1 MTLPEDGKSWILH
14 MQMGRQLLALDIVKL
29 MEWSKLHKS
38 RRPPKPEFKLLHN
51 EFYPDHD
58 NDNEGSRTSTT
69 RPRSLPWGMRYV
81 MVDSKPYIVG
91 GQFSLQ
97 PPSFP
102 KPLWESPHIY
112 NHPALDDIRPHFE
125 ALKKAYKA
133 PPDWA
138 NLDVV
143 SYGSGDSICK
153 SNLPRMCGPKLQPFV
168 ATIDDKIYVLST
180 EYRGKDVQET
190 SPALFEVFHPSLLLW
205 KVLPNPPFIVDVKI
219 EGVFMDCCYTW
230 DKNLIVR
237 DRMTGQHY
245 QFDTSSEKWHEDCGI
260 MRGMY
265 ARGGLAQYKDF
276 LLFPQLGS
284 VCSYRS
290 GCGGLSF
297 DSQEVDGLR
306 KIFRPHINNCTSFIT
321 QFGEEDL
328 MCIVCSGFD
337 KLGFC
342 CCRVAVFKVSIE
354 GFPENPSIRA
364 DVVAEATY
372 YFSDEVIPDEKIFQV
387 FAMRDYANKLDDL
400 VDASCLKE
408 DLPGLDWALAAVKG
422 RGRKRKGGGG
432 AGEWNE

>member
-1 MTLPEDGKSWILH
+1 MTMPEDGKSWILH

-51 EFYPDHD
+51 GFYPDHD

-69 RPRSLPWGMRYV
+69 HPRSLPWGMRYV

-125 ALKKAYKA
+125 ASKKAYKA

-230 DKNLIVR
+230 DKNLIVP
-237 DRMTGQHY
+237 DRMTGQ
-245 QFDTSSEKWHEDCGI
+245 T
-260 MRGMY
+260 
-265 ARGGLAQYKDF
+265 
-276 LLFPQLGS
+276 
-284 VCSYRS
+284 
-290 GCGGLSF
+290 LS
-297 DSQEVDGLR
+297 EVDGLR

-328 MCIVCSGFD
+328 MCIMCSGFD

-387 FAMRDYANKLDDL
+387 FAMRDYAKKLDDL

-408 DLPGLDWALAAVKG
+408 DLPGLDRALAAVKG
-422 RGRKRKGGGG
+422 RGRKREEE
-432 AGEWNE
+432 AVLETRSQRRREN